1 MPEPDRTG
9 LDGSLVVHASGLLNA
24 LSGLFETLWTL
35 AMPVSAETEQDQ
47 LSDRDRSIIMLMA
60 AGATDEAI
68 ARRLHLS
75 RRTVVRRIAALLDQL
90 GATTRFQAGVQAAKR
105 GLL

>member
-47 LSDRDRSIIMLMA
+47 LSDRDRSIMLMA